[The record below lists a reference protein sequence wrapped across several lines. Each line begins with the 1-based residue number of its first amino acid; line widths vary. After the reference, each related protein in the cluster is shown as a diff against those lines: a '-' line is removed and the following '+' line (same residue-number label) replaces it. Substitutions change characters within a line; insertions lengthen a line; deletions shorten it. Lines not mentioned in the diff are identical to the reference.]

1 MTLRTS
7 SATPVTPPNQRR
19 RLLAA
24 GGSALALPGQ
34 LATVLSAA
42 LPATSFAQDTFPS
55 RPIRIIVPFPPGQAT
70 DIITRLM
77 AERLGTLWK
86 QTLIVDNRGG
96 GGGVPGMMAGKTAA
110 PDGYTWVMG
119 TSGTVGIN
127 PSVYASLPYDSQK
140 DFIAASGLLIVP
152 LAVIAHPDAPFRTLQ
167 ELIALAKRT
176 PGKIN
181 FASAGPG
188 TAQHMAAELFKTQ
201 AGIDM
206 VHVPYKGS
214 GPALTDL
221 LGGQIPLMFDSVTSA
236 QAQVRSGKL
245 RALAVTTK
253 ERVPQWAEVPTIAE
267 SGFPGFE
274 AAGWAMVM
282 LPAGTPAAL
291 VNRISADVQMVLR
304 EATLR
309 DKIIERGSIPDPRTP
324 AEAAEFLRTEI
335 EKWSRVAKIAN
346 VRLDN

>member
-1 MTLRTS
+1 MKSRTEPDLQ
-7 SATPVTPPNQRR
+7 TNTRR
-19 RLLAA
+19 RLLRA
-24 GGSALALPGQ
+24 GVASLALPS
-34 LATVLSAA
+34 LA
-42 LPATSFAQDTFPS
+42 LPSLIPNASFAQDTFPA

-96 GGGVPGMMAGKTAA
+96 GGGVPGMMAGKSAV
-110 PDGYTWVMG
+110 PDGYTWTMG

-127 PSVYASLPYDSQK
+127 PGVYASLPYDPLK
-140 DFIAASGLLIVP
+140 DFVAASGLFIVP
-152 LAVIAHPDAPFRTLQ
+152 LVVVAHPDAPFRTLP
-167 ELIALAKRT
+167 ELIAQAKRA

-181 FASAGPG
+181 FASGGPG
-188 TAQHMAAELFKTQ
+188 TSQHMAAELFKAQ

-221 LGGQIPLMFDSVTSA
+221 LGGQVQLMFDSITAA
-236 QAQVRSGKL
+236 QSHIRGGKL
-245 RALAVTTK
+245 RVLAATTK
-253 ERVPQWAEVPTIAE
+253 ERLPQLPDVPTIAE

-274 AAGWAMVM
+274 AAGWAAVL

-291 VNRISADVQMVLR
+291 INRISTDVQMVLR
-304 EATLR
+304 EAALR

-324 AEAAEFLRTEI
+324 AETAEFIRTEI
-335 EKWSRVAKIAN
+335 EKWSRVAKLAN
-346 VRLDN
+346 VRLDQ

>member
-1 MTLRTS
+1 MKHTGEK
-7 SATPVTPPNQRR
+7 NQRR
-19 RLLAA
+19 SVLAA
-24 GGSALALPGQ
+24 GAASLALPALHP
-34 LATVLSAA
+34 LAA
-42 LPATSFAQDTFPS
+42 FAQDTFPA

-96 GGGVPGMMAGKTAA
+96 GGGVPGMMAGKTAP

-152 LAVIAHPDAPFRTLQ
+152 LVVIAHPDAPFRTLQ

-253 ERVPQWAEVPTIAE
+253 DRVPQWADVPTIAE

-291 VNRISADVQMVLR
+291 VNRISTDVQMVLR

-324 AEAAEFLRTEI
+324 VEAAEFLRSEI
-335 EKWSRVAKIAN
+335 EKWARVAKIAN